1 MNQAESYLNH
11 EWNSY
16 VCVTSRLPLFCECLW
31 LWVIVRYEGLNG
43 KKTAL
48 KWNVLDS
55 LLIKSTIISCLTAVR
70 FSLFIDD
77 LFPAKWFL
85 ILFFMWKCKKSNKES
100 HFKSDE
106 YFKHDPQILP
116 KDKIFFYRAAFCKRD
131 RFVTRK
137 TSSFKN
143 ANTVQSF
150 DT

>member
-1 MNQAESYLNH
+1 ME
-11 EWNSY
+11 
-16 VCVTSRLPLFCECLW
+16 
-31 LWVIVRYEGLNG
+31 

>member
-1 MNQAESYLNH
+1 MKDLMKRKKPL
-11 EWNSY
+11 WN
-16 VCVTSRLPLFCECLW
+16 E
-31 LWVIVRYEGLNG
+31 
-43 KKTAL
+43 
-48 KWNVLDS
+48 NVLKS
-55 LLIKSTIISCLTAVR
+55 LLIKTTIISCLTAVR

-77 LFPAKWFL
+77 LFPAKWFH